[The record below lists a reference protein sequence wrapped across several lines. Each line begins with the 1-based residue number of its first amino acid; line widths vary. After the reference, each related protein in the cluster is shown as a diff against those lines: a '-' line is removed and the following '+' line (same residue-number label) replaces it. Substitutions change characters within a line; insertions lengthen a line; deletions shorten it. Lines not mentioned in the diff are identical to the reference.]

1 MGIDRSALK
10 RQAREEMRLPRPSFW
25 LVTLVYLL
33 MTTWLSTL
41 LDLAV
46 PAQGDPSTFGGL
58 FSLFLS
64 ILLTLYTVVVSFGY
78 TLWSLWTAR
87 RLNPGLGSLI
97 EGFSVAGRVIWMEI
111 LILSRVVGW
120 ALLFSV
126 LLIFVSLLFSSL
138 PIVELLVLFLA
149 AAAIWIFLLRYS
161 LASYLLADR
170 PDDGASA
177 AIRRSVELMDGWKWE
192 MFKLEFSF
200 LGWYLLQLLLSGLP
214 LVLGLYQAGFFPMLL
229 SGTPQELYLTYVLT
243 AGSLP
248 VLLASQLLT
257 LPLQL
262 WFTPYLSV
270 TRARF
275 YEFRLQ
281 AQQASAPPLPPL

>member
-10 RQAREEMRLPRPSFW
+10 RQAREDMRLPSPSFW

-46 PAQGDPSTFGGL
+46 PSQGDLSTFGGL
-58 FSLFLS
+58 FSLFLT
-64 ILLTLYTVVVSFGY
+64 ILLTLYNTVVAFGY
-78 TLWSLWTAR
+78 TLWALWTAR
-87 RLNPGLGSLI
+87 RLNPGLGALI
-97 EGFSVAGRVIWMEI
+97 EGFSVAGRVIWMEV
-111 LILSRVVGW
+111 LILLRVVGW
-120 ALLFSV
+120 ALVFSF
-126 LLIFVSLLFSSL
+126 LLLFVSLLFAPL
-138 PIVELLVLFLA
+138 PIVEMLVLLAA

-170 PDDGASA
+170 PDDGAGA
-177 AIRRSVELMDGWKWE
+177 AIRRSVELMQGWKWE

-229 SGTPQELYLTYVLT
+229 TGTPQELYFTYVLT
-243 AGSLP
+243 ANSLP
-248 VLLASQLLT
+248 VLLGSQLLT
-257 LPLQL
+257 LPLLL
-262 WFTPYLSV
+262 WFSPYLSV
-270 TRARF
+270 SRARF
-275 YEFRLQ
+275 YELRLQ
-281 AQQASAPPLPPL
+281 AQQASAAPLPPL